1 MSEQPNDSTTSK
13 KSAEDLERQAKE
25 RVEEM
30 PAETA
35 LGNRD
40 PQGGG
45 EGDPKDFPPEG
56 N

>member
-1 MSEQPNDSTTSK
+1 MTELPGDDQTQ
-13 KSAEDLERQAKE
+13 AEKARERM
-25 RVEEM
+25 EEM

-45 EGDPKDFPPEG
+45 EGDPKDFEPEG

>member
-1 MSEQPNDSTTSK
+1 MTPDK
-13 KSAEDLERQAKE
+13 KDDLRADAREW
-25 RVEEM
+25 VEEL

-45 EGDPKDFPPEG
+45 EGEPSDYEG
-56 N
+56 PSRP